1 MTGIQSLTSVGK
13 NSSIEPNENNII
25 WHRVILRASSI
36 TMYKNLGSEKSK
48 CTHEGCSKLLKGEHL
63 QRHEIN
69 CGYRKISCP
78 ISAFKKCSEEIRIKD
93 AKSHLEEHR
102 TKSTSGTIPKS
113 YLNYHYVT
121 WVKPNGSLP
130 NSNPEK
136 SSFCMIKCQNV
147 FFFVEN
153 GCLKNDNVFKIYA
166 FLIDSPK
173 KAKNLSLQT
182 KAQHEQ
188 LATLYLTQSGPVNA
202 LDEQNAE
209 PCFTMTRKEIGKEA
223 KKTFFEFQVFDQI
236 PKKSV
241 MQFAYKSCKKI
252 LKMFK

>member
-1 MTGIQSLTSVGK
+1 
-13 NSSIEPNENNII
+13 
-25 WHRVILRASSI
+25 
-36 TMYKNLGSEKSK
+36 MYKSFGSEKSK
-48 CTHEGCSKLLKGEHL
+48 CTHEGCSKHLKGEHL

-78 ISAFKKCSEEIRIKD
+78 LSAFKKCSEEIRIKD

-102 TKSTSGTIPKS
+102 TKSKSGTIPKS

-121 WVKPNGSLP
+121 WVKPNPEGSFT
-130 NSNPEK
+130 NPEK
-136 SSFCMIKCQNV
+136 SSFCTIKCQNV
-147 FFFVEN
+147 FFFGKN
-153 GCLKNDNVFKIYA
+153 GPLKDDNVFKIYA

-209 PCFTMTRKEIGKEA
+209 PCFTMTQEEIREIRKEA
-223 KKTFFEFQVFDQI
+223 KKTFFEFQVLDQT

-241 MQFAYKSCKKI
+241 MQFAYKNCKKI
-252 LKMFK
+252 LQMFQ

>member
-1 MTGIQSLTSVGK
+1 MVKQLRDGSQ
-13 NSSIEPNENNII
+13 EPNENTII
-25 WHRVILRASSI
+25 WHRVILRASSSI
-36 TMYKNLGSEKSK
+36 MYKILSSEKSK
-48 CTHEGCSKLLKGEHL
+48 CTHEGCSKVLKGEDL

-78 ISAFKKCSEEIRIKD
+78 LSAFKKCSEEIRIKD
-93 AKSHLEEHR
+93 AKSHLKEHR
-102 TKSTSGTIPKS
+102 TKSTAGTIPKS
-113 YLNYHYVT
+113 YLNYQIVT
-121 WVKPNGSLP
+121 WVKPNPKGSFA
-130 NSNPEK
+130 NPEK

-153 GCLKNDNVFKIYA
+153 GSLKDDNVFKIYA

-182 KAQHEQ
+182 KAKHEQ

-209 PCFTMTRKEIGKEA
+209 PCFTMTQEEIREIRKEA
-223 KKTFFEFQVFDQI
+223 KKTFFEFQVLDQT

-241 MQFAYKSCKKI
+241 MQFAYKNCKKI
-252 LKMFK
+252 LQMFQ